1 MSKIALGSITEL
13 VQPSLRQCGV
23 ELFDAHWGGS
33 GQDGLL
39 RLMSERPGGVTI
51 ADCERVSHAVSA
63 VLDAYDPIAGNYRLE
78 ISSPGAER
86 PLRHP
91 EDWPPALGRRVNV
104 RYRDGESEIVIEGK
118 LRAVEPETI
127 ELETKVG
134 KGPRTRRSLVPRA
147 AISAARIA
155 VDI

>member
-39 RLMSERPGGVTI
+39 RLMIDRPGGVTI

-86 PLRHP
+86 PLRHAD
-91 EDWPPALGRRVNV
+91 DWPPAIGRRVNV

-118 LRAVEPETI
+118 LRVVETETI
-127 ELETKVG
+127 ELETRVG
-134 KGPRTRRSLVPRA
+134 KGPRTRRSQVPRA
-147 AISAARIA
+147 AITAARIV